1 MLLSDKA
8 YRVDAHKL
16 VEAISST
23 LEKEKVE
30 LPVHGDLIK
39 TGCGRQYSP
48 YEKNWFYTRMASI
61 VRQAMCKDRVS
72 MTGLAHKYGVRKNR
86 GVKPTKLSIA
96 FPITYLLPL
105 VNLVGFTP
113 LFFLTPYLCASPVML
128 TLSLHIACL
137 TMDAILV

>member
-8 YRVDAHKL
+8 YRLDAHKL
-16 VEAISST
+16 VDAISST

-30 LPVHGDLIK
+30 LPIHGDLIK

-61 VRQAMCKDRVS
+61 VRQAMCKDKVS

-86 GVKPTKLSIA
+86 GVKPTKFTRGSRYVIGKAIDNLIQLGW
-96 FPITYLLPL
+96 FDFNQTDGIITEKAGKVLEKIMADLK
-105 VNLVGFTP
+105 
-113 LFFLTPYLCASPVML
+113 
-128 TLSLHIACL
+128 
-137 TMDAILV
+137 